1 MEMICDFNLMAVIF
15 KIYINIMMRYLSKF
29 FNYFFM
35 CIFLL
40 FSNMACSQ
48 EKMILSVNVSGY
60 NHTEHGI
67 GGYLVTLSTGA
78 RVEAG
83 YLDPGTGG
91 GGSTCCLAIPLVWQ
105 PGMTATIRMSTIKN
119 GKEINIEKTVPVPK
133 YVSGDA
139 GKFIVHFLHNGNYKV
154 FVTKYSL
161 GHRKYP
167 LSGKEAELEPGVP
180 LEIIWE

>member
-1 MEMICDFNLMAVIF
+1 MVF
-15 KIYINIMMRYLSKF
+15 KTDNEVFMRYFSVKQF
-29 FNYFFM
+29 SYGFI

-40 FSNMACSQ
+40 FSNIACSK
-48 EKMILSVNVSGY
+48 EKMMLPVDVSAY

-67 GGYLVTLSTGA
+67 GGYLVTLSTGS

-83 YLDPGTGG
+83 YIDPGAGG
-91 GGSTCCLAIPLVWQ
+91 GGSTCCLAIPAVWQ
-105 PGMTATIRMSTIKN
+105 PGMVATIRMSTIKN
-119 GKEINIEKTVPVPK
+119 GKEINVEKTVPVPK
-133 YVSGDA
+133 YVSSDVGR
-139 GKFIVHFLHNGNYKV
+139 FIVHFLYNGNYKV

-167 LSGKEAELEPGVP
+167 LSGKEAERQPGVP